1 MFDCGGMII
10 LVKNGNL
17 ILFSGKVV
25 ELKKMIVGMKNR
37 QFNVIAH
44 IDKYSK
50 YSKPIAEIV
59 DEYPEYFYGTYR
71 LLLKEDTGKVLVNYN
86 NSIVIPNGT
95 YILIDTNRNI
105 YIISEEI
112 FDNLFYVVDDERDL
126 NYV

>member
-1 MFDCGGMII
+1 
-10 LVKNGNL
+10 
-17 ILFSGKVV
+17 
-25 ELKKMIVGMKNR
+25 MIVGMKNR
-37 QFNVIAH
+37 QFNIIAH
-44 IDKYSK
+44 IDKYSN
-50 YSKPIAEIV
+50 YSKSVAEIV
-59 DEYPEYFYGTYR
+59 NEYPEYFYGTYR

>member
-1 MFDCGGMII
+1 
-10 LVKNGNL
+10 
-17 ILFSGKVV
+17 
-25 ELKKMIVGMKNR
+25 MIVGMKNR
-37 QFNVIAH
+37 QFNIIAH

-50 YSKPIAEIV
+50 YSKPVAEIV
-59 DEYPEYFYGTYR
+59 AEYPEYCYGTYR

-86 NSIVIPNGT
+86 NSIVISNGT

>member
-1 MFDCGGMII
+1 
-10 LVKNGNL
+10 
-17 ILFSGKVV
+17 
-25 ELKKMIVGMKNR
+25 MIVGMKNR

-44 IDKYSK
+44 IDKYSN

-59 DEYPEYFYGTYR
+59 DEYPKYFYGTYR
-71 LLLKEDTGKVLVNYN
+71 LLLKENTGKVLVNYN

>member
-1 MFDCGGMII
+1 
-10 LVKNGNL
+10 
-17 ILFSGKVV
+17 
-25 ELKKMIVGMKNR
+25 MIVGMKNR

-112 FDNLFYVVDDERDL
+112 FDNLFYIVDDERDL

>member
-25 ELKKMIVGMKNR
+25 ELTKMIVGMKNR